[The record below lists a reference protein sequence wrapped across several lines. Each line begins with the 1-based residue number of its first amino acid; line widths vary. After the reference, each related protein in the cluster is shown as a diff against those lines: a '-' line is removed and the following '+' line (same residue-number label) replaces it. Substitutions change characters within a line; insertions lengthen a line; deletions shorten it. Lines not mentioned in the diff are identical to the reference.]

1 MAAPRDVLL
10 DHSADGIQEYDNPL
24 PAWWLGI
31 FYVTI
36 AFTVVYIPYV
46 QMTGW
51 SQEGQY
57 EEELAAAEAQYAP
70 AREAKAA
77 ASAASSAAAA
87 SAGVPTPD
95 EIAAG
100 KEIYAGKCVACH
112 MADATGGIGPDLTDA
127 EWLHGGNLAAITK
140 TVAEGVP
147 AKGML
152 AWGPIIGDEQV
163 RQVSAYV
170 HSLGGGE

>member
-1 MAAPRDVLL
+1 MAAPPDVLL
-10 DHSADGIQEYDNPL
+10 EHSADGIQEYDNPL

-31 FYVTI
+31 LYVTI
-36 AFTVVYIPYV
+36 AFTVVFIPYL

-57 EEELAAAEAQYAP
+57 DQEVADAEAKYAP
-70 AREAKAA
+70 AREAQAA
-77 ASAASSAAAA
+77 AAAASSAAAA
-87 SAGVPTPD
+87 TAGAPTAAD
-95 EIAAG
+95 IASGA
-100 KEIYAGKCVACH
+100 EVYAGKCVACH
-112 MADATGGIGPDLTDA
+112 MADASGGIGPNLRDA
-127 EWLHGGNLAAITK
+127 EWLHGGTLPAIIK
-140 TVAEGVP
+140 TVNDGVP

>member
-1 MAAPRDVLL
+1 MAAPTDVLL
-10 DHSADGIQEYDNPL
+10 EHSADGIQEYDNPL

-36 AFTVVYIPYV
+36 AFTVVFIPYL

-57 EEELAAAEAQYAP
+57 REELAAAEARYEPILA
-70 AREAKAA
+70 AKAEA
-77 ASAASSAAAA
+77 QASAVASHAGSAP
-87 SAGVPTPD
+87 SAGDIV
-95 EIAAG
+95 AG
-100 KEIYAGKCVACH
+100 QAVFAGKCVACH
-112 MADATGGIGPDLTDA
+112 LADATGGIGPDLTDA
-127 EWLHGGNLAAITK
+127 EWIHGGTLAEITN
-140 TVAEGVP
+140 TVTVGVP

-152 AWGPIIGDEQV
+152 AWGPVIGDEEV